1 MQDYDAKLGIY
12 SNPSILTEKLVT
24 KFQDKYLE
32 VTIFNNP
39 SEIDLT
45 KLSYLVINLID
56 EVGGLSINNINYN

>member
-32 VTIFNNP
+32 ELSFIKNP
-39 SEIDLT
+39 WAM
-45 KLSYLVINLID
+45 INFLNKFTTPKFSSHRGRT
-56 EVGGLSINNINYN
+56 E